1 MAKNYKIVFKSL
13 RAGTTYTLEIGG
25 GSGTAVQLSGATEP
39 FVTEEDRNEDQ
50 FQPIRTQSGSFRIV
64 DNMRDYDGN
73 IIDSNTLEDWW
84 KDLVPAKDS
93 DRPVR
98 LVHTVNNATVV
109 DWHGFMQSQ
118 TFSGALYGDPQER
131 EFPVTCP
138 LSVLAG
144 KDIDFNA
151 GLQNFAYLLKEVC
164 DTIDLKS
171 GGTKSGGVITVNG
184 TVHIGTILVQGGAD
198 AQAWLLTKIDWQNFA
213 QEDANG
219 ILRAK
224 YSLYEVL
231 EDMCRFWG
239 WTARTKGTALY
250 LTAADDSAEQVY
262 LQMNRT
268 QLNTMAGGT
277 ASGTTNVTIPTAT
290 LADTSAN
297 PIFANTNQT
306 DSKVQGPHRAVVK
319 ADCNEQDTIVQFAP
333 KDIEDAMGD
342 TYDWVQQPDEDL
354 VGYFTTQA
362 LSPQDWLGS
371 QTLKVKTP
379 LISSL
384 SHGAISKRQ
393 IYQSAESESPTLGDM
408 LMVYANHEG
417 YENTAAIQLQTL
429 RPMSFGG
436 GSIRL
441 GGTLWRGAETIQHEK
456 NKYAIRMKL
465 GIGMTR
471 QTAKWWYMEKSSS
484 AAIASINCGW
494 QNYTSEANIPDFNVP
509 LQGNNLKSTGI
520 YFTIFIGGAM
530 YAYPAIPVEPNTYG
544 YIFVDI
550 MGGYDYSNFN
560 NFFDFQIA
568 NFSIEYSRD
577 SYDIPSSIGEVRPR
591 ELKTERV
598 STKEYAAVNSN
609 DSKEEWN
616 ANCIFASDNNMEY
629 GYGLLLDANGN
640 ILPTVQ
646 YGGSALNQQHP
657 EQHLANRVK
666 AFWNTAK
673 RMIDAELM
681 SYYGN
686 AATAAVSVEPHTKV
700 TIDGNIFTPLAIGR
714 DWRDDIVRL
723 SLLELPQNL

>member
-1 MAKNYKIVFKSL
+1 MAKNYKIQFVSL

-109 DWHGFMQSQ
+109 DWQGFMQSQ
-118 TFSGALYGDPQER
+118 TFSGVLYGDPQER

-144 KDIDFNA
+144 EDVDFNA

-164 DTIDLKS
+164 DTID
-171 GGTKSGGVITVNG
+171 TKSGNM
-184 TVHIGTILVQGGAD
+184 VHIDTIMVQGGAD
-198 AQAWLLTKIDWQNFA
+198 AQVWLLTKIDWQNFSK
-213 QEDANG
+213 EDADG

-239 WTARTKGTALY
+239 WTARTKGTTLY

-277 ASGTTNVTIPTAT
+277 AAGTTNVTIPTAT
-290 LADTSAN
+290 LTDTSAN
-297 PIFANTNQT
+297 PIFASTDQT
-306 DSKVQGPHRAVVK
+306 DYKVQGPHKAVVK
-319 ADCNEQDTIVQFAP
+319 ADCNEHDTVVKFAP
-333 KDIEDAMGD
+333 KDIEDIMGD
-342 TYDWVQQPDEDL
+342 SYTWVQGDGDL
-354 VGYFTTQA
+354 VGYFTTPTRQGA
-362 LSPQDWLGS
+362 TAVGS
-371 QTLKVKTP
+371 HTMK
-379 LISSL
+379 ISTS
-384 SHGAISKRQ
+384 GYGGYCKRQ
-393 IYQSAESESPTLGDM
+393 IYQSTDAESPLVGDM
-408 LMVYANHEG
+408 LMALDRSSYSGAV
-417 YENTAAIQLQTL
+417 IQMQTL

-441 GGTLWRGAETIQHEK
+441 GGTVWRGAEALQHEK
-456 NKYAIRMKL
+456 NKYVIQMKL

-471 QTAKWWYMEKSSS
+471 GSAKWWYMAKETTGTTPT
-484 AAIASINCGW
+484 IDRGW
-494 QNYTSEANIPDFNVP
+494 RNYEVEFNVP
-509 LQGNNLKSTGI
+509 MQGNNLKSTGT
-520 YFTIFIGGAM
+520 YFTIYIAGAM
-530 YAYPAIPVEPNTYG
+530 YAYPAIPVEAGTYG
-544 YIFVDI
+544 YIFIDI
-550 MGGYDYSNFN
+550 IRGHDYGN
-560 NFFDFQIA
+560 NHDFADFQIA
-568 NFSIEYSRD
+568 NFTIEYSRD
-577 SYDIPSSIGEVRPR
+577 SYSIPSAIGEVRPR
-591 ELKTERV
+591 ELKVERV
-598 STKEYAAVNSN
+598 TTKEYSNTNSN

-629 GYGLLLDANGN
+629 GYGLLLDKDGN
-640 ILPTVQ
+640 IISTVQ
-646 YGGSALNQQHP
+646 YGGSASNQQHP
-657 EQHLANRVK
+657 EQHLADRVTT
-666 AFWNTAK
+666 FWNTAK
-673 RMIDAELM
+673 RMIDTELM
-681 SYYGN
+681 SHYGN
-686 AATAAVSVEPHTKV
+686 IDTVAASVEPHTKV

-723 SLLELPQNL
+723 SLLELPQNS